1 MARQTEEGP
10 DEADAFIDTCL
21 AGARRLGVV
30 DRLARAARFAALRE
44 RCAARVVERTLRRCG
59 ACTCAAKVIQQRWA
73 KALRERRRGN
83 ARLRNHPWAEAL
95 GVAAEK
101 DAAEVVTTWGDRASD
116 AAGAYAS
123 TLAYTEHHQD
133 QEAMLAAARAEA
145 DDATDDDAS
154 DDDYALDDGGA
165 GAAPAPA
172 ARAPAMIL
180 CTQHFRDAIAALET
194 RAPRFAAHA
203 LRVAQRLAEGDFTYC
218 AVWSLELILRM
229 TQLTA

>member
-1 MARQTEEGP
+1 MMARQTEEGP
-10 DEADAFIDTCL
+10 DADAFIHTCL

-116 AAGAYAS
+116 ALELMLTRRYRH
-123 TLAYTEHHQD
+123 LPVQD
-133 QEAMLAAARAEA
+133 ENGKCIAMVSIRDLYEAVKE
-145 DDATDDDAS
+145 
-154 DDDYALDDGGA
+154 
-165 GAAPAPA
+165 
-172 ARAPAMIL
+172 
-180 CTQHFRDAIAALET
+180 
-194 RAPRFAAHA
+194 
-203 LRVAQRLAEGDFTYC
+203 
-218 AVWSLELILRM
+218 SLEENIRE
-229 TQLTA
+229 TEAFVFGDRYSA